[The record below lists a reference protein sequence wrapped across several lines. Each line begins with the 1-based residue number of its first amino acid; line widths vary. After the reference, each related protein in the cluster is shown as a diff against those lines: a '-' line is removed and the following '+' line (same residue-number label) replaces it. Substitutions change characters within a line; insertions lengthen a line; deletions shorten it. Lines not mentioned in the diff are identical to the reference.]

1 MRIGVRSPLITHMIA
16 GYPDFEKSL
25 EVARGLIAGGAYAL
39 EIQIP
44 FSDPNSDGP
53 LIENACKVA
62 LSRGFK
68 VADTWSLLEAIR
80 AESTIPIFLMSYAS
94 IAISHG
100 LENFLRRAAEFT
112 ATGIIIPNLVPGA
125 DEGLFRAAAKF
136 ACPAVPVL
144 VPWISEKRLD
154 EILAVPIEW
163 VYVALRSGITGAYT
177 QIEAFQHSFLT
188 RIRARRRRPKI
199 MAGFGIRN
207 ASQVADLLGFV
218 EAVVVGSAIVKTI
231 SSAQHPGEAVRRLV
245 EELRNI
251 TPPRAPD

>member
-1 MRIGVRSPLITHMIA
+1 MKTRGSLITHMVA

-44 FSDPNSDGP
+44 FSEPNADGP

-62 LSRGFK
+62 LSKGFK
-68 VADTWSLLEAIR
+68 VVDTWRLLEAIR

-94 IAISHG
+94 IAISLG
-100 LENFLRRAAEFT
+100 LENLLHRATEFA

-125 DEGLFRAAAKF
+125 DEGLFCTAAEF
-136 ACPAVPVL
+136 SCPAVPVL
-144 VPWISEKRLD
+144 VPWISEQRLD
-154 EILAVPIEW
+154 EILAMPIEW
-163 VYVALRSGITGAYT
+163 VYVVLRSGITGAYT
-177 QIEAFQHSFLT
+177 QIEAPQHGFLT
-188 RIRARRRRPKI
+188 RIRERQHRPRI
-199 MAGFGIRN
+199 MAGFGIQN
-207 ASQVADLLGFV
+207 SSQVAELLEFV

-231 SSAQHPGEAVRRLV
+231 GGARHPGEAVRNLV

-251 TPPRAPD
+251 TSPRAPG